1 MEPES
6 AAKGGASG
14 TSGKTHWRRR
24 GTYSIRDSKDFL
36 LLLFSAGWIMDDGA
50 SFSCSLSDEAK
61 QMPEVRR
68 IDHCEPRLKPPTCDP
83 VQRHSLLASLWL
95 LPLKALEG
103 TPL

>member
-36 LLLFSAGWIMDDGA
+36 LLLFSAGRIMDNGA
-50 SFSCSLSDEAK
+50 SSSCSLSDEAK
-61 QMPEVRR
+61 QEPEVRR
-68 IDHCEPRLKPPTCDP
+68 VDHCEPPTQARPLVIRCNGI
-83 VQRHSLLASLWL
+83 RCWLHCGL

-103 TPL
+103 